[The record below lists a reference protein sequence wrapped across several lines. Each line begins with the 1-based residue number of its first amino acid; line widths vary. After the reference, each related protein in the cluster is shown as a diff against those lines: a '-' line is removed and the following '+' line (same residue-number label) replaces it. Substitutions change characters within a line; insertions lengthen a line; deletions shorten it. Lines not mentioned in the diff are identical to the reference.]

1 MPEERT
7 PGIRALHQNMPGSSI
22 LGCGKKSCNLL
33 QFAFRP
39 HQHQVLE
46 NVFRINLNVQQGF
59 FPAVLY
65 FPENAIQPE
74 QGTQNVT
81 QSTEVIQRDRYFA
94 SPIIH
99 ITQIL

>member
-1 MPEERT
+1 MVVVFWN
-7 PGIRALHQNMPGSSI
+7 AV
-22 LGCGKKSCNLL
+22 KKSCNLL

-59 FPAVLY
+59 FSRRFVHSLKMRY
-65 FPENAIQPE
+65 SRNREYKI
-74 QGTQNVT
+74 VT

-94 SPIIH
+94 SPIIQY
-99 ITQIL
+99 TQIL